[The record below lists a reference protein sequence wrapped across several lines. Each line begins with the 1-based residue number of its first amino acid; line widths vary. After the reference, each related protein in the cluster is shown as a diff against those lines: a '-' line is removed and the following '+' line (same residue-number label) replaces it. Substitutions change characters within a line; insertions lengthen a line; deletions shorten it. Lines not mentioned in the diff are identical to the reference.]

1 MHKTLVAFAQQTI
14 FGQLM
19 NLLAA
24 LLRTCENH
32 MRLIGSREIL
42 KYLGPGILVTVGF
55 IDPGNWAANLAAGAE
70 YGYSL
75 LWMISLSTL
84 MLIVLQHNAAHLGI
98 VTGECLAE
106 AITKFLPRPVA
117 LPVLFSA
124 LGASAM
130 TSLAEI
136 LGGGIA
142 LHLLFGLPVPVGS
155 TLVAAFTSLMV
166 LTNSYAKIERWII
179 GFVSIIGFSFLYEL
193 TLVSTN
199 WTAAAT
205 GWAMPAFPEG
215 SMLVIMSVLGAVVMP
230 HNLFLHSEI
239 IQSRQWNLEGEAVVE
254 RRLKYEF
261 LDTLFSMLIGWGIN
275 SAMILLAAAAFWAHG
290 ISASELEQAK
300 LLLEPLLGDG
310 AAVIFAVALLL
321 AGIASSITSG
331 MAGGIIMAGM
341 AGEAYT
347 TRDKHSRWG
356 VLFSLWAGVVGI
368 WAVSDAFKALLI
380 SQMVLSVQLPVTMAV
395 QIYLT
400 SSTRVMGKYAN
411 GPYLKALLILL
422 LAVVGGL
429 NIALLLSAVV

>member
-1 MHKTLVAFAQQTI
+1 
-14 FGQLM
+14 M
-19 NLLAA
+19 NPLTA

-32 MRLIGSREIL
+32 LPLRGGKEIL
-42 KYLGPGILVTVGF
+42 KFIGPGILVTVGF

-75 LWMISLSTL
+75 LWMVSLSTL

-98 VTGECLAE
+98 ATGECLAE
-106 AITKFLPRPVA
+106 AITKFMPRRLA

-136 LGGGIA
+136 LGGAIA
-142 LHLLFGLPVPVGS
+142 LRMLFGLPIWLGA
-155 TLVAAFTSLMV
+155 TLVTIFVSIMV
-166 LTNSYAKIERWII
+166 LTNSYARIERWII

-193 TLVSTN
+193 TLVSVD
-199 WTAAAT
+199 WPAAAA
-205 GWAMPAFPEG
+205 GWVTPAFPQG

-239 IQSRQWNLEGEAVVE
+239 IQSRQWNLAGEAFIE

-275 SAMILLAAAAFWAHG
+275 SAMVLLAAAAFWAHG
-290 ISASELEQAK
+290 IGVNELEQAK
-300 LLLEPLLGDG
+300 QLLEPLLGSG
-310 AAVIFAVALLL
+310 ASLIFAVALLM
-321 AGIASSITSG
+321 AGLASSITSG

-341 AGEAYT
+341 AGECYT
-347 TRDKHSRWG
+347 THDKHSRWG
-356 VLFSLWAGVVGI
+356 VLFSLWGGLVCI
-368 WAVSDAFKALLI
+368 LAVSDPFKGLLI
-380 SQMVLSVQLPVTMAV
+380 SQMMLSVQLPVTMAA

-400 SSTRVMGKYAN
+400 SSQRVMGKHAN
-411 GPYLKALLILL
+411 GPYLKVLLALLLL
-422 LAVVGGL
+422 VVTGL
-429 NIALLLSAVV
+429 NIMLLGSMFA

>member
-1 MHKTLVAFAQQTI
+1 
-14 FGQLM
+14 M
-19 NLLAA
+19 NPLAA

-32 MRLIGSREIL
+32 MRLLGGREIL

-75 LWMISLSTL
+75 LWMISLSTF

-98 VTGECLAE
+98 VSGECLAE
-106 AITKFLPRPVA
+106 AITKFLPRPLA

-142 LHLLFGLPVPVGS
+142 LHLLFGLPIPMGA
-155 TLVAAFTSLMV
+155 TLVAAFTSFMV

-199 WTAAAT
+199 WADAAK
-205 GWAMPAFPEG
+205 GWVAPAFPEG

-254 RRLKYEF
+254 HRLKYEF

-290 ISASELEQAK
+290 VSVSELEQAK
-300 LLLEPLLGDG
+300 HLLEPLLGDG
-310 AAVIFAVALLL
+310 AAMIFALALLM
-321 AGIASSITSG
+321 AGVASSITSG
-331 MAGGIIMAGM
+331 MAGGIIVAGM

-356 VLFSLWAGVVGI
+356 VLFSLWAGVAGI
-368 WAVSDAFKALLI
+368 WVISDSFKALLI
-380 SQMVLSVQLPVTMAV
+380 SQMILSVQLPITMAA

-400 SSTRVMGKYAN
+400 SSTRVMGKHAN
-411 GPYLKALLILL
+411 GPYLRALLVLL
-422 LAVVGGL
+422 LVVVASL
-429 NIALLLSAVV
+429 NIALLFSAWA

>member
-1 MHKTLVAFAQQTI
+1 
-14 FGQLM
+14 M
-19 NLLAA
+19 NPLAV

-32 MRLIGSREIL
+32 MRLLGGREIL

-75 LWMISLSTL
+75 LWMISLSTF

-98 VTGECLAE
+98 VSGECLAE
-106 AITKFLPRPVA
+106 AITKFLPRPLA

-142 LHLLFGLPVPVGS
+142 LHLLFGLPIPMGA
-155 TLVAAFTSLMV
+155 TLVAAFTSFMV

-193 TLVSTN
+193 TLINTN
-199 WTAAAT
+199 WVEAAK
-205 GWAMPAFPEG
+205 GWATPAFPEG

-239 IQSRQWNLEGEAVVE
+239 IQSRQWNLAGESVVE

-290 ISASELEQAK
+290 ISVSELEQAK
-300 LLLEPLLGDG
+300 HLLEPLLGDG
-310 AAVIFAVALLL
+310 AAMVFALALLM
-321 AGIASSITSG
+321 AGVASSITSG
-331 MAGGIIMAGM
+331 MAGGIIVAGM

-356 VLFSLWAGVVGI
+356 VLFSLWAGVAGI
-368 WAVSDAFKALLI
+368 WVISDSFRALLI
-380 SQMVLSVQLPVTMAV
+380 SQMILSVQLPITMAA

-400 SSTRVMGKYAN
+400 SSTRVMGKHAN
-411 GPYLKALLILL
+411 GPYLKALLVML
-422 LAVVGGL
+422 LALVTSL
-429 NIALLLSAVV
+429 NIMLLLSALA

>member
-1 MHKTLVAFAQQTI
+1 
-14 FGQLM
+14 
-19 NLLAA
+19 
-24 LLRTCENH
+24 
-32 MRLIGSREIL
+32 
-42 KYLGPGILVTVGF
+42 
-55 IDPGNWAANLAAGAE
+55 
-70 YGYSL
+70 
-75 LWMISLSTL
+75 
-84 MLIVLQHNAAHLGI
+84 MLI
-98 VTGECLAE
+98 
-106 AITKFLPRPVA
+106 
-117 LPVLFSA
+117 
-124 LGASAM
+124 
-130 TSLAEI
+130 
-136 LGGGIA
+136 
-142 LHLLFGLPVPVGS
+142 
-155 TLVAAFTSLMV
+155 
-166 LTNSYAKIERWII
+166 
-179 GFVSIIGFSFLYEL
+179 
-193 TLVSTN
+193 
-199 WTAAAT
+199 
-205 GWAMPAFPEG
+205 
-215 SMLVIMSVLGAVVMP
+215 IMSVLGAVVMP

-239 IQSRQWNLEGEAVVE
+239 IQSRQWNLAGEAFIE

-275 SAMILLAAAAFWAHG
+275 SAMVLLAAAAFWAHG
-290 ISASELEQAK
+290 IGVNELEQAK
-300 LLLEPLLGDG
+300 QLLEPLLGSG
-310 AAVIFAVALLL
+310 ASLIFAVALLM
-321 AGIASSITSG
+321 AGLASSMTSG